1 LAQPNQIVVS
11 AATRHRRPQSRP
23 HPPRRPRS
31 GVYPLRP
38 SGGRGRGPSR
48 SDGRVRWALPAL
60 CNPHLTPALSAPE
73 GQRGRYGRAGN
84 EPSEACPLWPL
95 GASFGE
101 SSALGERGDVARA
114 VQHADDDQRVRKGPI
129 VARTG

>member
-1 LAQPNQIVVS
+1 MV
-11 AATRHRRPQSRP
+11 
-23 HPPRRPRS
+23 
-31 GVYPLRP
+31 
-38 SGGRGRGPSR
+38 
-48 SDGRVRWALPAL
+48 LPAL
-60 CNPHLTPALSAPE
+60 RNPHLTPALSAPE

-114 VQHADDDQRVRKGPI
+114 VQHADDDHRIRKGSIVDCVGGVKRYAQSGSQPI
-129 VARTG
+129 APRCREREAPHRVERGLDLPDEPGRNLLG